1 MEEEL
6 KVKVLAMLDE
16 AKALAVEGKND
27 EAAKKIEE
35 AKDEIKRPI
44 GGGNNGRPNV

>member
-16 AKALAVEGKND
+16 AQALAVEGKND
-27 EAAKKIEE
+27 EAKKIEE
-35 AKDEIKRPI
+35 TKEEKL
-44 GGGNNGRPNV
+44 